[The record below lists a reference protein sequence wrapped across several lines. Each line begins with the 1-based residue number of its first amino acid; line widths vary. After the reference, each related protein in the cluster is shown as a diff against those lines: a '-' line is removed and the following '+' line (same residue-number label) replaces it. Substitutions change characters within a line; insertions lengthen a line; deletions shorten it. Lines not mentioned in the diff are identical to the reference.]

1 MSKQNKEDRQNE
13 ELFLFISNIL
23 DYIDDVFSNCFDR
36 DIIHRATFLKTWLT
50 HILNNQ
56 KIINWKISI
65 ENKILD
71 DIRERFNKE
80 CTDNHAKYGLFEKE
94 ISKKE
99 TETIFKNI
107 KEIVSSLITKLWTEE
122 IPWKNENSNH
132 IEYNLDHTIPGTDIS
147 FDERKQLVI
156 VWDNAYPITNAPI
169 MASERRK
176 GWIYKILFCMAYTK
190 TDKLTNNDYRLTNA
204 CGIYKEKFWWSK
216 NKLTKYTSYISDINK
231 TLSSAGSE
239 YILKVVTKERERK
252 LEPK

>member
-56 KIINWKISI
+56 KIISGKISI
-65 ENKILD
+65 ENKELD
-71 DIRERFNKE
+71 NIKKRFNKE
-80 CTDNHAKYGLFEKE
+80 CAENHAKYGLFEE
-94 ISKKE
+94 TISKKE
-99 TETIFKNI
+99 IKIIFENV
-107 KEIVSSLITKLWTEE
+107 KEIVSSLITMIWTEE
-122 IPWKNENSNH
+122 IPWKNKNSKH
-132 IEYNLDHTIPGTDIS
+132 IEYNLDYTIPGTDIS

-156 VWDNAYPITNAPI
+156 VWNNPYPITKAPI
-169 MASERRK
+169 IASERRR
-176 GWIYKILFCMAYTK
+176 GAIYKILFCMAYIK
-190 TDKLTNNDYRLTNA
+190 TDKLTNGDYRLTNA
-204 CGIYKEKFWWSK
+204 CVIYKEKFWWSK
-216 NKLTKYTSYISDINK
+216 NELTKYTSYISDINK
-231 TLSSAGSE
+231 TLSAAGSE